1 MTNNSNQF
9 IAFEI
14 NGGADDVEI
23 SKNTFA
29 GQMDRVLK
37 SDQKIGKFK
46 AVENTILNT
55 TEVEVLNNLVFAIN
69 EQNKLPDEIKEELT
83 TILKGLKDVKT
94 SEEKIS
100 LFKKIAQINE
110 KIINLGASFATITP
124 YIQSLLSQLPN

>member
-14 NGGADDVEI
+14 NGGADEVEI

-83 TILKGLKDVKT
+83 TILKGLKDIKT
-94 SEEKIS
+94 NEEKIS

-110 KIINLGASFATITP
+110 KIINLGASFATITS
-124 YIQSLLSQLPN
+124 YIQPLLSQLPN